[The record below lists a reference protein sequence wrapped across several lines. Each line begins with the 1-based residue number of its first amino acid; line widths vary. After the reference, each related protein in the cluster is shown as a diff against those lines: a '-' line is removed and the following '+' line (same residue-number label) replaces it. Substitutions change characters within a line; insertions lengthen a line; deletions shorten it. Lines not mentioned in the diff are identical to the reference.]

1 VEVTHISR
9 FRKIKFWAAI
19 RYGNKSKGIII
30 QEKVGE
36 GKMNVEEYLEE
47 IFDKELFDFW
57 MEGMEDRGQLYVM
70 EDRALYHKS
79 VASIRRKQLE
89 EDGW

>member
-1 VEVTHISR
+1 
-9 FRKIKFWAAI
+9 
-19 RYGNKSKGIII
+19 
-30 QEKVGE
+30 
-36 GKMNVEEYLEE
+36 MNVEEYLEE